1 MRLEDK
7 TALITG
13 GGRGI
18 GFTTAMLMLSE
29 GAKVGVVDVNPDYL
43 KKAAE
48 TAQSKGYPLKTFTG
62 DVSKKESV
70 QSFMDAFVKEFGRI
84 DILVNN
90 AGMSIPKPFLE
101 KTAEEWIKT
110 LEVNLIGVF
119 LCSQAAAKYMLPQKS
134 GKIINISSIR
144 GIDHC
149 GREGIMDYSAA
160 KAGVINL
167 TKTMA
172 KELAPYINV
181 NTVAPGH
188 TLTEMTAPLPDAV
201 KKNMIEGSY
210 LKRMGR
216 PEDIANAILFLAS
229 DEANFFTG
237 QLLASG
243 WRVQS
248 EIRKRRWFSEVSAG
262 GNPLGFSEGKRIR
275 RSLPGRRG
283 RGPAGPKKD
292 ERRKRK

>member
-1 MRLEDK
+1 MRFQGK
-7 TALITG
+7 AALITG

-18 GFTTAMLMLSE
+18 GATTALMMLAE
-29 GAKVGVVDVNPDYL
+29 GGEVGVLDINQDHLNRVT
-43 KKAAE
+43 E
-48 TAQSKGYPLKTFTG
+48 TAQVRGYKLKTFLA
-62 DVSKKESV
+62 DVSKTDQV
-70 QSFMDAFVKEFGRI
+70 QSTVDAFVKEFGRL

-90 AGMSIPKPFLE
+90 AGMSIPRPFLE

-119 LCSQAAAKYMLPQKS
+119 LCAQAAAKHMLAQKS

-160 KAGVINL
+160 KGAVINL

-172 KELAPYINV
+172 KELAPHINV

-201 KKNMIEGSY
+201 KKAMIEGSY
-210 LKRMGR
+210 LKRMAQ
-216 PEDIANAILFLAS
+216 PEDIAKAVLFLAS
-229 DEANFFTG
+229 DDANFITG
-237 QLLASG
+237 QMILVDG
-243 WRVQS
+243 
-248 EIRKRRWFSEVSAG
+248 
-262 GNPLGFSEGKRIR
+262 GFSLK
-275 RSLPGRRG
+275 
-283 RGPAGPKKD
+283 
-292 ERRKRK
+292 

>member
-1 MRLEDK
+1 MRFEGK

-18 GFTTAMLMLSE
+18 GATTALMMLTE
-29 GAKVGVVDVNPDYL
+29 GAGVGVVDLNQDHLNRV
-43 KKAAE
+43 AE
-48 TAQSKGYPLKTFTG
+48 TAQARGYKLDTFLA
-62 DVSKKESV
+62 DVSKTDQVRSV
-70 QSFMDAFVKEFGRI
+70 VDSFLKAFGRI

-90 AGMSIPKPFLE
+90 AGISINRPFLE
-101 KTAEEWIKT
+101 KTAEDWIRT

-119 LCSQAAAKYMLPQKS
+119 LCAQAAARHMLAQQS

-160 KAGVINL
+160 KGAVINL

-172 KELAPYINV
+172 KELAPHINV

-201 KKNMIEGSY
+201 KKAMVEGSY
-210 LKRMGR
+210 LKRMAQ
-216 PEDIANAILFLAS
+216 PEDIAKAILFLAS
-229 DEANFFTG
+229 DDANFITG
-237 QLLASG
+237 QMILVDG
-243 WRVQS
+243 
-248 EIRKRRWFSEVSAG
+248 
-262 GNPLGFSEGKRIR
+262 GFSLK
-275 RSLPGRRG
+275 
-283 RGPAGPKKD
+283 AG
-292 ERRKRK
+292 

>member
-1 MRLEDK
+1 MRLKDK

-48 TAQSKGYPLKTFTG
+48 TAQTKGYQLKTFTG

-70 QSFMDAFVKEFGRI
+70 QTFMDAFVKEFGRI

-201 KKNMIEGSY
+201 KKNMIEGYSDDSFRPSNKVTRAEA
-210 LKRMGR
+210 LKMVLNAFSKQIEEPGST
-216 PEDIANAILFLAS
+216 PFSDIAADDWFNEYVKTAWELGITEETEGKFSPNTAILRGTVCHYVYNS
-229 DEANFFTG
+229 
-237 QLLASG
+237 LL
-243 WRVQS
+243 
-248 EIRKRRWFSEVSAG
+248 K
-262 GNPLGFSEGKRIR
+262 
-275 RSLPGRRG
+275 
-283 RGPAGPKKD
+283 
-292 ERRKRK
+292 